1 MGADMSLDVD
11 MAFGAD
17 MAFGVVGA
25 DVLGGPR
32 ARGVPEASP
41 MSFPTSL
48 QLPLPPSFPGHVPAP
63 QICYNSALMSDS
75 TLTHVRNIGI
85 VAHIDAGKT
94 TTTERILFY
103 TGKIHKTGEVHE
115 GDTTTDFMIQEKERG
130 ITIQSAAISCTWKD
144 WAINIIDTP
153 GHVDFTMEVERSL
166 RVLDGAVCVFCAVGG
181 VQPQSETVWR
191 QADRYHVPRVA
202 FVNKMDRMG
211 ADFGRVVEEI
221 RTKLRANAAP
231 VELPIGKEEGFK
243 GVVDLLEMKGIVYD
257 EASEG
262 KTFTVGEIPAELK
275 DDAELARAELCEKIA
290 DLDEG
295 VMEAYLERGDLTAD
309 ELRAA
314 IRRQVVAGAFV
325 PVLCGTAFKDKGI
338 QPLLDAIGLYLPAPT
353 DRPPVEATDLKS
365 GERVTRRQD
374 PAEPLAALVFK
385 IATDPYVGRLYFVR
399 VYSGVLKKGAN
410 AFNPRTKKRE
420 RVMKIVRLFA
430 DQQIEVDHLAA
441 GDIGALVGLKECTT
455 GDTLCAE
462 MKPLYLERITA
473 PQPVMF
479 LAIEPKSGA
488 DKDKLVA
495 SMEQLAAEDPTCQ
508 VRQDEETGQTILS
521 GMGELHLEILV
532 DRLKREFKCA
542 ANVGKPMVSYV
553 ETVTAPAL
561 KEFTFDRELGGRRH
575 AVTLAIEI
583 RPLERGKG
591 VQVDVSRDFR
601 NALPDPKLADVVV
614 QGLRDGVATGVLAR
628 FPMTDL
634 AVCAVRCALVD
645 PEISDEIAFRS
656 AAVMGFREAAEAA
669 SPEFLEPIMKLEIT
683 TPPESVGEVLGDL
696 NARRGTVLDME
707 QRGDMQIVHA
717 RVPMAQMFGYSTAI
731 RSLTKGRASYSMEP
745 SDFALVP
752 RNVREE
758 LLAR

>member
-1 MGADMSLDVD
+1 MDG
-11 MAFGAD
+11 
-17 MAFGVVGA
+17 
-25 DVLGGPR
+25 
-32 ARGVPEASP
+32 
-41 MSFPTSL
+41 TSL
-48 QLPLPPSFPGHVPAP
+48 A
-63 QICYNSALMSDS
+63 N
-75 TLTHVRNIGI
+75 VRNIGI

-103 TGKIHKTGEVHE
+103 TGKIHKPGEVHE
-115 GDTTTDFMIQEKERG
+115 GDTTTDFMVQEKERG
-130 ITIQSAAISCTWKD
+130 ITIQSAAITCEWKGRTV
-144 WAINIIDTP
+144 NIIDTP

-191 QADRYHVPRVA
+191 QADRYRVPRVA

-211 ADFGRVVEEI
+211 ADFTRVVEEM
-221 RTKLRANAAP
+221 REKLKANACP
-231 VELPIGKEEGFK
+231 VELPIGKEDGFQ
-243 GVVDLLEMKGIVYD
+243 GVIDLLEMKGIIYD

-262 KTFTVGEIPAELK
+262 KNFTVGDVPAELK
-275 DDAELARAELCEKIA
+275 DEAELARAELCEKIA
-290 DLDEG
+290 DIDEG
-295 VMEAYLERGDLTAD
+295 VMEAYLENGDLTAE
-309 ELRAA
+309 ELRGA
-314 IRRQVVAGAFV
+314 IRRQVVAGTFV

-338 QPLLDAIGLYLPAPT
+338 QPLLDAVVDYLPAPT
-353 DRPPVEATDLKS
+353 DRPPVAATDLKS
-365 GERVTRRQD
+365 GTAVTRKHD
-374 PAEPLAALVFK
+374 PQELLTALVFK
-385 IATDPYVGRLYFVR
+385 IASDTYGRLFFVR
-399 VYSGVLKKGAN
+399 VYGGVLKKGAN
-410 AFNPRTKKRE
+410 VYNPRTKKRE

-430 DQQIEVDHLAA
+430 DDRTEVDELRA
-441 GDIGALVGLKECTT
+441 GDIGAIVGLKDATT

-462 MKPLYLERITA
+462 MKPCYLERITA

-488 DKDKLVA
+488 DKDKLVE
-495 SMEQLAAEDPTCQ
+495 SMAELAAEDPTCQ

-553 ETVTAPAL
+553 ETVTAPAI
-561 KEFTFDRELGGRRH
+561 KSFTFDRELGGKRH
-575 AVTLAIEI
+575 AVTMAIEV

-591 VQVDVSRDFR
+591 RVVEVGRDVK
-601 NALPDPKLADVVV
+601 NALPDPKLAECIE
-614 QGLRDGVATGVLAR
+614 QALMDGVMTGVLAR
-628 FPMTDL
+628 YPMTDL
-634 AVCAVRCALVD
+634 SATAVRVELVD
-645 PEISDEIAFRS
+645 PDVSDEIALRG

-669 SPEFLEPIMKLEIT
+669 APEFLEPIMKLEIT

-717 RVPMAQMFGYSTAI
+717 RVPMAQMFGYATAV

-745 SDFALVP
+745 DTFDIAP
-752 RNVREE
+752 RAVREE
-758 LLAR
+758 LLSR

>member
-1 MGADMSLDVD
+1 MDDNYLD
-11 MAFGAD
+11 
-17 MAFGVVGA
+17 
-25 DVLGGPR
+25 
-32 ARGVPEASP
+32 
-41 MSFPTSL
+41 
-48 QLPLPPSFPGHVPAP
+48 
-63 QICYNSALMSDS
+63 N
-75 TLTHVRNIGI
+75 VRNIGI

-103 TGKIHKTGEVHE
+103 TGKIHKPGEVHE
-115 GDTTTDFMIQEKERG
+115 GDTTTDFMVQEKERG
-130 ITIQSAAISCTWKD
+130 ITIQSAAITCEWKGRTV
-144 WAINIIDTP
+144 NIIDTP

-191 QADRYHVPRVA
+191 QADRYRVPRIA

-211 ADFGRVVEEI
+211 ADFARVVGEM
-221 RTKLRANAAP
+221 RAKLKANACP
-231 VELPIGKEEGFK
+231 VELPIGREDGFK

-262 KTFTVGEIPAELK
+262 KNFAVGDIPAELK

-295 VMEAYLERGDLTAD
+295 VMEAYLENGDLTAE
-309 ELRAA
+309 ELRGA

-338 QPLLDAIGLYLPAPT
+338 QPLLDAVVDYLPAPT
-353 DRPPVEATDLKS
+353 DRPPVAATDLKR
-365 GERVTRRQD
+365 GAAVTRRHD
-374 PAEPLAALVFK
+374 PQELLTALVFK
-385 IATDPYVGRLYFVR
+385 IASDTYGRLFFVR
-399 VYSGVLKKGAN
+399 VYGGVLKKGAN
-410 AFNPRTKKRE
+410 VYNPRTKKRE

-430 DQQIEVDHLAA
+430 DDRTEVDELRA
-441 GDIGALVGLKECTT
+441 GDIGAIVGLKDATT

-462 MKPLYLERITA
+462 MKPCHLERITA

-488 DKDKLVA
+488 DKDRLVE
-495 SMEQLAAEDPTCQ
+495 SMNELAAEDPTCQ

-553 ETVTAPAL
+553 ETVTAPAA
-561 KEFTFDRELGGRRH
+561 KSFTFDRELGGKRH
-575 AVTLAIEI
+575 AATLTVEV

-591 VQVDVSRDFR
+591 RSVEVGREVK
-601 NALPDPKLADVVV
+601 NALPDPKLAECIE
-614 QGLRDGVATGVLAR
+614 QALMDGVATGVLAR
-628 FPMTDL
+628 YPMTDISATATRL
-634 AVCAVRCALVD
+634 EVVD
-645 PEISDEIAFRS
+645 PEVSDEIALRG

-669 SPEFLEPIMKLEIT
+669 APEFLEPIMKLEIA

-717 RVPMAQMFGYSTAI
+717 RVPMAQMFGYATAV

-745 SDFALVP
+745 DTFDIAP
-752 RNVREE
+752 RAVREE

>member
-1 MGADMSLDVD
+1 
-11 MAFGAD
+11 
-17 MAFGVVGA
+17 
-25 DVLGGPR
+25 
-32 ARGVPEASP
+32 
-41 MSFPTSL
+41 
-48 QLPLPPSFPGHVPAP
+48 
-63 QICYNSALMSDS
+63 MSDS

-115 GDTTTDFMIQEKERG
+115 GDTTTDFMVQEKERG

-231 VELPIGKEEGFK
+231 VELPIGKEEGFQ

-262 KTFTVGEIPAELK
+262 KTFAVGEIPAGLK

-295 VMEAYLERGDLTAD
+295 VMEAYLEKGDLTAD

-365 GERVTRRQD
+365 GEKVTRRQD

-420 RVMKIVRLFA
+420 RIMKIVRLFA

-553 ETVTAPAL
+553 ETVTAPAV
-561 KEFTFDRELGGRRH
+561 KAFTFDRELGGKRH

-601 NALPDPKLADVVV
+601 NTLPDPKLADVVV

-634 AVCAVRCALVD
+634 AVCAVRCTLVD

-669 SPEFLEPIMKLEIT
+669 APEFLEPIMKLEIT

-745 SDFALVP
+745 DKFEIAP
-752 RNVREE
+752 KNVREE
-758 LLAR
+758 ILSR

>member
-1 MGADMSLDVD
+1 
-11 MAFGAD
+11 MARTT
-17 MAFGVVGA
+17 
-25 DVLGGPR
+25 PISR
-32 ARGVPEASP
+32 
-41 MSFPTSL
+41 
-48 QLPLPPSFPGHVPAP
+48 
-63 QICYNSALMSDS
+63 Y
-75 TLTHVRNIGI
+75 RNIGI
-85 VAHIDAGKT
+85 SAHIDAGKT

-115 GDTTTDFMIQEKERG
+115 GDTTTDFMVQEKERG

-231 VELPIGKEEGFK
+231 VELPIGKEEGFQ

-262 KTFTVGEIPAELK
+262 KTFTVGEIPAGLK

-295 VMEAYLERGDLTAD
+295 VMEAYLEKGDLTAD

-365 GERVTRRQD
+365 GEKVTRRQD

-420 RVMKIVRLFA
+420 RIMKIVRLFA

-553 ETVTAPAL
+553 ETVTAPAV
-561 KEFTFDRELGGRRH
+561 KAFTFDRELGGKRH

-601 NALPDPKLADVVV
+601 NTLSDPKLADVVV

-634 AVCAVRCALVD
+634 AVCAVRCTLVD

-669 SPEFLEPIMKLEIT
+669 APEFLEPIMKLEIT

>member
-1 MGADMSLDVD
+1 
-11 MAFGAD
+11 
-17 MAFGVVGA
+17 
-25 DVLGGPR
+25 
-32 ARGVPEASP
+32 
-41 MSFPTSL
+41 
-48 QLPLPPSFPGHVPAP
+48 
-63 QICYNSALMSDS
+63 MSDS

-115 GDTTTDFMIQEKERG
+115 GDTTTDFMVQEKERG

-231 VELPIGKEEGFK
+231 VELPIGKEEGFQ

-257 EASEG
+257 EASDG
-262 KTFTVGEIPAELK
+262 KTFTVGEIPAGLK

-295 VMEAYLERGDLTAD
+295 VMEAYLEKGDLTAD

-365 GERVTRRQD
+365 GAKVTRRQD

-420 RVMKIVRLFA
+420 RIMKIVRLFA

-553 ETVTAPAL
+553 ETVTAPAV
-561 KEFTFDRELGGRRH
+561 KAFTFDRELGGKRH

-601 NALPDPKLADVVV
+601 NTLPDPKLADVVV

-634 AVCAVRCALVD
+634 AVCAVRCTLVD

-669 SPEFLEPIMKLEIT
+669 APEFLEPIMKLEIT

-717 RVPMAQMFGYSTAI
+717 RVPMAKMFGYSTAI

>member
-1 MGADMSLDVD
+1 
-11 MAFGAD
+11 
-17 MAFGVVGA
+17 
-25 DVLGGPR
+25 
-32 ARGVPEASP
+32 
-41 MSFPTSL
+41 
-48 QLPLPPSFPGHVPAP
+48 
-63 QICYNSALMSDS
+63 MSDS

-115 GDTTTDFMIQEKERG
+115 GDTTTDFMVQEKERG

-231 VELPIGKEEGFK
+231 VELPIGKEEGFQ

-262 KTFTVGEIPAELK
+262 KTFTVGEIPAGLK

-295 VMEAYLERGDLTAD
+295 VMEAYLEKGDLTAD

-420 RVMKIVRLFA
+420 RIMKIVRLFA

-561 KEFTFDRELGGRRH
+561 KEFTFDRELGGKRH

-601 NALPDPKLADVVV
+601 NTLPDPKLADVVV

-634 AVCAVRCALVD
+634 AVCAVRCTLVD

-669 SPEFLEPIMKLEIT
+669 APEFLEPIMKLEIT